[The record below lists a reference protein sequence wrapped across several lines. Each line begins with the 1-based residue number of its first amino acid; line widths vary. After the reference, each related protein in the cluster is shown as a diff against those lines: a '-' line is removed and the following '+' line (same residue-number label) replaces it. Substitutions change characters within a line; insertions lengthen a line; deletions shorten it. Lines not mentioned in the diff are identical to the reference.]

1 MPLYLVAP
9 DEPDFVDQTRRL
21 RELLADQA
29 ELGDPLPLGAPTPEA
44 DAVVFPH
51 MVGEAYRRLG
61 EFRGL
66 RLPVLVLTSE
76 FGALAMW
83 EWEIISYLRAEGV
96 AVMAPYSLSAAR
108 TACRALAAKRQL
120 REGRFLVY
128 QDRPGEAGFQPGIFR
143 RSYWWEEEC
152 SQRIG
157 DKYGLRIEK
166 RSFEDLRARARA
178 IPDSEASEEWARLRN
193 EVPLDGVS
201 DRATLSAVKLYLAVR
216 DDLDQEG
223 GVLAVGINCLN
234 ESASSDTTPCLAWD
248 LLYSEREVIWG
259 CEADTVSMLTEFIV
273 QRSLDVP
280 VVMTNLNR
288 S

>member
-1 MPLYLVAP
+1 
-9 DEPDFVDQTRRL
+9 
-21 RELLADQA
+21 
-29 ELGDPLPLGAPTPEA
+29 
-44 DAVVFPH
+44 
-51 MVGEAYRRLG
+51 
-61 EFRGL
+61 
-66 RLPVLVLTSE
+66 
-76 FGALAMW
+76 
-83 EWEIISYLRAEGV
+83 
-96 AVMAPYSLSAAR
+96 
-108 TACRALAAKRQL
+108 
-120 REGRFLVY
+120 
-128 QDRPGEAGFQPGIFR
+128 
-143 RSYWWEEEC
+143 
-152 SQRIG
+152 
-157 DKYGLRIEK
+157 
-166 RSFEDLRARARA
+166 
-178 IPDSEASEEWARLRN
+178 
-193 EVPLDGVS
+193 VS